1 MSTITTDDVHHLA
14 QLSSLQL
21 SDSEVENLRADLE
34 NIINHI
40 NQLNEVDTSG
50 VEPTYQVTGL
60 ENVWRGDEIDAGSV
74 TPEQLLDLA
83 ALVQQIAAR
92 KTTAREQVEA
102 SIAKAHSVEEYHAL
116 LSLTEE
122 RALARAGE
130 IDTKIA
136 NGENAGVLAGVPFVV
151 KDNYLAFGAPTTAA
165 SKMLEHF
172 NAPLQATVV
181 EKLEAAGAICIGK
194 SNMDAFARG
203 GST

>member
-74 TPEQLLDLA
+74 TTEQLLDLA
-83 ALVQQIAAR
+83 A
-92 KTTAREQVEA
+92 EQSGHCV
-102 SIAKAHSVEEYHAL
+102 KVP
-116 LSLTEE
+116 
-122 RALARAGE
+122 
-130 IDTKIA
+130 K
-136 NGENAGVLAGVPFVV
+136 VL
-151 KDNYLAFGAPTTAA
+151 
-165 SKMLEHF
+165 
-172 NAPLQATVV
+172 
-181 EKLEAAGAICIGK
+181 
-194 SNMDAFARG
+194 
-203 GST
+203 